1 MHVTHAMQ
9 GPHWGHRCCV
19 LVHLVTG
26 LRCRAVPHMAAVSAP
41 QRPSTL
47 PPLGSIR
54 GVLFDIDGTL
64 CDSDPLHYQAFRD
77 ALQEKGFNG
86 GAPITREFFD
96 EHISGGH
103 NSVLGYDELH

>member
-1 MHVTHAMQ
+1 
-9 GPHWGHRCCV
+9 
-19 LVHLVTG
+19 
-26 LRCRAVPHMAAVSAP
+26 MAAVSAP
-41 QRPSTL
+41 ERPSTL

-77 ALQEKGFNG
+77 SLAERGFNG

-103 NSVLGYDELH
+103 NSVLGRQLWPDWPQVGPALSVHMSCKACTPHAHRVAASYGSPD

>member
-1 MHVTHAMQ
+1 MT
-9 GPHWGHRCCV
+9 
-19 LVHLVTG
+19 
-26 LRCRAVPHMAAVSAP
+26 AVSAP
-41 QRPSTL
+41 ERPSAL

-77 ALQEKGFNG
+77 ILVEKGFNG

-103 NSVLGYDELH
+103 NSVLGRQLWPDWPQVGPSSLCQCMLPVSCWNLPSI